1 MNIVALVLLVIVM
14 ISSLWLTVVGFKKH
28 ILWGIGM
35 IFVPVVAFVF
45 TAMNW
50 NKAKKPFL
58 TYLISSI
65 LLAAVIFEPMQVVM
79 NDSVAIF
86 QQVERGEITE
96 QQAQEMIQQKVIQIF
111 SGEQGA
117 VINDDDLLTPEE
129 QRINT
134 LREEL
139 DIKNDAAI
147 ASQEYAAEQAKKV
160 EEVEEIRRKV
170 KVFTPI
176 EISEAN
182 KYVGKIVRIVSFEGV
197 ERQGTLINAGHDRL
211 NVDRKMAGGGFKFD
225 VLTKDIKILEVQKFV
240 LR

>member
-1 MNIVALVLLVIVM
+1 MYIAALVLLVIVI
-14 ISSLWLTVVGFKKH
+14 ISSLWLTIVGFKKH

-35 IFVPVVAFVF
+35 IFVPLVALVF

-50 NKAKKPFL
+50 SEAKKPFL

-65 LLAAVIFEPMQVVM
+65 LLVAVIFEPMQVVI
-79 NDSVAIF
+79 NKSVELS

-96 QQAQEMIQQKVIQIF
+96 QQAQEMIQQKMIQIF
-111 SGEQGA
+111 SGEQGT
-117 VINDDDLLTPEE
+117 VTNDDDLLTPEE
-129 QRINT
+129 QRIET

-139 DIKNDAAI
+139 RIKNEAAV
-147 ASQEYAAEQAKKV
+147 ASQEYAEEQAKKIEAV
-160 EEVEEIRRKV
+160 EEVRRKV

-176 EISEAN
+176 KISEAN

-211 NVDRKMAGGGFKFD
+211 NVDRKMAGGGFKFN
-225 VLTKDIKILEVQKFV
+225 VLTKDIKILEVQKFE

>member
-1 MNIVALVLLVIVM
+1 MNIAALVLLVIVM
-14 ISSLWLTVVGFKKH
+14 ISSLWLTIVGFKKH

-35 IFVPVVAFVF
+35 IFIPVVALVF

-50 NKAKKPFL
+50 SKAKKPFL
-58 TYLISSI
+58 TYLISSV
-65 LLAAVIFEPMQVVM
+65 LLVAVIFEPMQVVM
-79 NDSVAIF
+79 NESKELF

-96 QQAQEMIQQKVIQIF
+96 QQAQEMIQQQMIQIF
-111 SGEQGA
+111 LGEQGT

-129 QRINT
+129 QRINA
-134 LREEL
+134 LSEEL
-139 DIKNDAAI
+139 QIKNDAAI
-147 ASQEYAAEQAKKV
+147 ASQEYAAKQAKKV

-176 EISEAN
+176 KISEAN

-197 ERQGTLINAGHDRL
+197 ERQGTLISAGYDRL
-211 NVDRKMAGGGFKFD
+211 NLDRKMAGGRFKFD
-225 VLTKDIKILEVQKFV
+225 VLTKDINILEVQKYE

>member
-1 MNIVALVLLVIVM
+1 
-14 ISSLWLTVVGFKKH
+14 
-28 ILWGIGM
+28 
-35 IFVPVVAFVF
+35 
-45 TAMNW
+45 
-50 NKAKKPFL
+50 
-58 TYLISSI
+58 
-65 LLAAVIFEPMQVVM
+65 MQVVM
-79 NDSVAIF
+79 NDSLAIF

-96 QQAQEMIQQKVIQIF
+96 QQAQEMIQQKIIQIF

-129 QRINT
+129 RRIET
-134 LREEL
+134 LRAEL
-139 DIKNDAAI
+139 QVKNDAAI

-160 EEVEEIRRKV
+160 EEVEEVRRKV

-176 EISEAN
+176 KISEAN
-182 KYVGKIVRIVSFEGV
+182 QYVGKIVRIVSFEGV